1 MSLYNY
7 LTDSFGFNEPI
18 MTEEISFNGYS
29 KPWLYKEL
37 NKLCESGKLVRYEKG
52 VYYIPT
58 ETALGKSV
66 LNPRKVIEKKYVSGV
81 NGAIGYYSGITFLNK
96 LGLTTQMPNAIEIY
110 TNKEMSQ
117 VRDVFVGKQKVTIRK
132 ARTEINEENVAI
144 LGFLELMNFV
154 TASFFDEE
162 KKNKICQY
170 IKEQGITRKVVTKYA
185 PLFPDKAMR
194 TLVESEVI
202 YDIAQ

>member
-66 LNPRKVIEKKYVSGV
+66 LNPRKVIEKKYVSGA
-81 NGAIGYYSGITFLNK
+81 NGTIGYYSGITFLNK

-132 ARTEINEENVAI
+132 ARTEINEENATI

-170 IKEQGITRKVVTKYA
+170 IKEQGISRKAVTKYA